1 MKKIYAAFCKFE
13 ELVALLLL
21 AGLTVLVFVSALMR
35 YIKMPLNWAQDVALV
50 AFAWMIFLGSDI
62 ATAIR

>member
-21 AGLTVLVFVSALMR
+21 AGLTVLVFVSA
-35 YIKMPLNWAQDVALV
+35 
-50 AFAWMIFLGSDI
+50 
-62 ATAIR
+62 